1 MRKDFNILNYFN
13 TRALFMGVGLSRV
26 LSSCHEHIFITVII
40 GTIMGL
46 LLMYLF
52 RLEMKSSI
60 INILLNSVIIII
72 ALVIL
77 INMIS
82 TMYLTEMPK
91 FVIGIP
97 FVLLL
102 LYLFSKKEIIL
113 YRIGGILLTIN
124 LICYTLSFLSLIK
137 YLNFN
142 NFHYTNTGI
151 GNIMYAALQYA
162 IFSITPTFFTRNKD
176 TKDISI
182 YKMYIISSITMCII
196 FLFTYGIL
204 GSNLIGLVR
213 YPEYLIL
220 KEVRISDAI
229 QNIENIMSF
238 MWIID
243 AFMIVASC
251 GNSIKNNL
259 KNKNWIY
266 PIMIILLFITT
277 YMNNHYEYLLMV
289 YHYTHFVLAGS
300 LLILWLTNKKLI
312 FKPR

>member
-26 LSSCHEHIFITVII
+26 LSTCQEHIIITVII
-40 GTIMGL
+40 GTLIGL
-46 LLMYLF
+46 LIMYLF
-52 RLEMKSSI
+52 LLEMKSSI
-60 INILLNSVIIII
+60 INILLNSVIIVI

-97 FVLLL
+97 FILLL
-102 LYLFSKKEIIL
+102 LYLFSKKEIVL
-113 YRIGGILLTIN
+113 YRIGGILLVIN
-124 LICYTLSFLSLIK
+124 LICYFLSFLSLLK
-137 YLNFN
+137 YLNIN
-142 NFHYTNTGI
+142 NFHYTDTGI
-151 GNIMYAALQYA
+151 VKILTASLEYA
-162 IFSITPTFFTRNKD
+162 IFSVTPTFFTRNKD
-176 TKDISI
+176 TKDISL

-204 GSNLIGLVR
+204 GPTLIGIVR

-259 KNKNWIY
+259 KNQNWVY
-266 PIMIILLFITT
+266 PIMIMLLFITS
-277 YMNNHYEYLLMV
+277 YMNDHYEYLLMV
-289 YHYTHFVLAGS
+289 YHYSHFVLVGA
-300 LLILWLTNKKLI
+300 LLILWLVNKKLI
-312 FKPR
+312 FKKG

>member
-1 MRKDFNILNYFN
+1 MKKDFNILNYFN

-26 LSSCHEHIFITVII
+26 LSTCHEHIIITVFI
-40 GTIMGL
+40 GMLIGL
-46 LLMYLF
+46 FFLYLF

-60 INILLNSVIIII
+60 INIFLNCVIIII

-91 FVIGIP
+91 FMIGVP
-97 FVLLL
+97 FILLS
-102 LYLFSKKEIIL
+102 LYLLSKKEIVL
-113 YRIGGILLTIN
+113 YRIGGILLAIN
-124 LICYTLSFLSLIK
+124 LICYFLSFLSLLK
-137 YLNFN
+137 YVNLN

-151 GNIMYAALQYA
+151 NKVLLAAFQYA
-162 IFSITPTFFTRNKD
+162 IFSVTPTFFMRNKD

-182 YKMYIISSITMCII
+182 YKMYIISSITMCVI

-204 GSNLIGLVR
+204 GSTLTGIVR

-220 KEVRISDAI
+220 KEVMISEAV
-229 QNIENIMSF
+229 QNIENIVSF

-243 AFMIVASC
+243 AFMIISNC
-251 GNSIKNNL
+251 GNSIKHNL
-259 KNKNWIY
+259 NNKNYIY
-266 PIMIILLFITT
+266 IIFPVLLFITS

-300 LLILWLTNKKLI
+300 LILLWLANRKLI
-312 FKPR
+312 FVKR